1 MVRDGAGRSPMEE
14 KMLDFVIDET
24 RCIQC
29 GECAADCP
37 VNVIDASGGFPRI
50 PESRQSYCIRCQHC
64 LAVCPTAALSI
75 LGKDPDQSAA
85 ISPVPA
91 DGIENLIKSRRS
103 VRRYLPDAV
112 DQAVLN
118 RLMDVV
124 AHAPTGKNQ
133 RQVRFTLVDDP
144 RVMEAI
150 RVQTMDGIRKA
161 AIEDSLPDGLEYFA
175 KFIAPFDQGRDIIFR
190 HAPHMIIASSP
201 KDAVTPEADPF
212 IALSYFEFMA
222 QSLGLG
228 TVWCGYARWALQS
241 VVPEIGR
248 KLGIPADHRSMYVM
262 MFGYPAVRYARTVQ
276 RDVQDVHLVSL
287 ADLEG
292 EQ

>member
-1 MVRDGAGRSPMEE
+1 MEE
-14 KMLDFVIDET
+14 TMLDFAIDET

-37 VNVIDASGGFPRI
+37 VNVIDMSEGLPRI
-50 PESRQSYCIRCQHC
+50 PESRQPHCIRCQHC

-75 LGKDPDQSAA
+75 LGINPDRSAE
-85 ISPVPA
+85 ILPPCP
-91 DGIENLIKSRRS
+91 DGVENLIKSRRS

-112 DQAVLN
+112 DQATLN

-124 AHAPTGKNQ
+124 AHAPTGKNK
-133 RQVRFTLVDDP
+133 RQVRFILVDDP
-144 RVMEAI
+144 RVMETI
-150 RVQTMDGIRKA
+150 RVRTMDGIRKA
-161 AIEDSLPDGLEYFA
+161 AIEDSLPDGMEYFA
-175 KFIAPFDQGRDIIFR
+175 KFIAPFDKGRDIIFR
-190 HAPHMIIASSP
+190 RAPHMIIASSP

-212 IALSYFEFMA
+212 IALSYFELMA
-222 QSLGLG
+222 HSLGLG

-248 KLGIPADHRSMYVM
+248 TLGIPADHRSMYVM

-276 RDVQDVHLVSL
+276 RDVQDVHRVAL

-292 EQ
+292 GK